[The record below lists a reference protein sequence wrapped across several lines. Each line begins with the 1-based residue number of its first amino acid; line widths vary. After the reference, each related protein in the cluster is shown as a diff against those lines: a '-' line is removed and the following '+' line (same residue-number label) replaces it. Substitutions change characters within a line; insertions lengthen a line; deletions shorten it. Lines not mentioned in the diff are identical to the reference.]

1 MFPLTGQ
8 EGVVGFPATR
18 AKIRSRWLAAIS
30 VAVTV
35 AAPGAVAA
43 AAPAPSASVAIA
55 AAPGDST
62 VIPGFLLRS
71 SGQTGDSGGTISM
84 PGYNT
89 SGWLPVG
96 ARSTV
101 FAGQLQNGLFPN
113 PYFSTN
119 MRDVPTSAY
128 TVPWW
133 YRADITLG
141 SESGLR
147 TYLNLTGVLS
157 KADVFVN

>member
-1 MFPLTGQ
+1 M
-8 EGVVGFPATR
+8 GFPATQAR
-18 AKIRSRWLAAIS
+18 IRSRWVAAV
-30 VAVTV
+30 VAALTV
-35 AAPGAVAA
+35 AGTAGVAA
-43 AAPAPSASVAIA
+43 AAPVGPSASIVVA

-71 SGQTGDSGGTISM
+71 SGQTGDSGATIST

-89 SGWLPVG
+89 SGWLPVS

-133 YRADITLG
+133 YRADHHGT
-141 SESGLR
+141 
-147 TYLNLTGVLS
+147 V
-157 KADVFVN
+157 